1 MTQKV
6 CSCPKMTNLRGG
18 WRSNLTKC
26 HLTLPARSA
35 GLDRKYFIQ
44 KNYFG
49 HEKRSTSQRIEVKQ
63 QPRTVKQRIGT
74 MKQFRKLVYIDFV
87 LLNYRDIFFS
97 IIFSKWPLWD
107 AVFHEND
114 SIFLKMF
121 V

>member
-1 MTQKV
+1 MSLDVASQVGRATQ
-6 CSCPKMTNLRGG
+6 
-18 WRSNLTKC
+18 
-26 HLTLPARSA
+26 
-35 GLDRKYFIQ
+35 RKYFIQ

-74 MKQFRKLVYIDFV
+74 MKQFLKLVYIDFV

-107 AVFHEND
+107 AVFHD